1 MTGLRIAMEQ
11 VQRCERDEE
20 ELFRRMPSTGK
31 DLPAALLAMARL
43 KRTTANALT
52 VAYSVALEELA

>member
-1 MTGLRIAMEQ
+1 MTGLRIAMES

-43 KRTTANALT
+43 KRSTANALEC
-52 VAYSVALEELA
+52 AHSVALDELR